1 MVANVIG
8 SVALASLLT
17 DGTLTA
23 LYLAVVLQAA
33 VLVLRGVFAA
43 LARTN
48 ALSALRMIS
57 RHGPLVQQ
65 RLDRGL
71 IWLAAIGWVLGT
83 LAGFSVIRPF
93 FQYARIVLAKPLE
106 VGHLSVS
113 LGDILGFVLVI
124 WLSILVSRFL
134 RFFLEEEVFVR
145 VRLARGVPGT
155 VSRLTHYSV
164 IALGF
169 MVALSASGFGLDR
182 LTVLAGAFGVG
193 VGFGLQDVVKNFV
206 SGLIL
211 LFERP
216 IKIGDQIEFGGMS
229 GEVTGIGIRAS
240 TLRNYEG
247 ADVIVPNG
255 TLLAGQLTNWTYAS
269 APRRMEITV
278 GVAYGTE
285 PKQVL
290 ELLLRVASEH
300 ADICKT
306 PAPMALFVG
315 FGDSAL
321 NFSLRAWTA
330 RTDRY
335 LGIKSELTA
344 AVNATLNQAGI
355 EMPFPQRD
363 LHLRS
368 VDPAVRKL
376 L

>member
-1 MVANVIG
+1 
-8 SVALASLLT
+8 
-17 DGTLTA
+17 
-23 LYLAVVLQAA
+23 
-33 VLVLRGVFAA
+33 
-43 LARTN
+43 
-48 ALSALRMIS
+48 
-57 RHGPLVQQ
+57 
-65 RLDRGL
+65 
-71 IWLAAIGWVLGT
+71 
-83 LAGFSVIRPF
+83 
-93 FQYARIVLAKPLE
+93 VLATPLE